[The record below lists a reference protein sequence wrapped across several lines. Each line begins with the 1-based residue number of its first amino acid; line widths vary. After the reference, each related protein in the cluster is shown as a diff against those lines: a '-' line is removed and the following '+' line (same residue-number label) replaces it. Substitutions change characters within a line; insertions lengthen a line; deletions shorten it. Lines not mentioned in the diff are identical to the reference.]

1 MKNHQKFKLMLL
13 TALSILGSHPDAIMA
28 KELNSSRIKEKLPLQ
43 KLPKLS
49 RNQKIGLG
57 VTTAG
62 VITIGGLAIGLSIYK
77 KKSNAEKP
85 SSNED
90 KKHEQITAGIKLDE
104 KHNPIKAGMKS
115 DGMINEEKSKS
126 DNQIQKYLQVQEQE
140 NKVIIE
146 KEKKD
151 KELKEE
157 NKRKAEEKFK
167 KITGED
173 VKDLLGFN
181 ITLKAAYK
189 KPEDSESS
197 KILNTFIKN
206 YNDVNQTNCTFYG
219 TRYDY
224 TIYIKSLEMKKSK
237 DSYGLSSAPLK
248 FEGKANYKN
257 SSSYGAEG
265 DVKVFGLNRNIWL
278 VVFKGE
284 TKSYDQMNVEGYM
297 IIPDNVICQRLK
309 L

>member
-28 KELNSSRIKEKLPLQ
+28 KGLNLSRIKEKLPLQ

-85 SSNED
+85 GLIED
-90 KKHEQITAGIKLDE
+90 EKHEQITAGIKLDE
-104 KHNPIKAGMKS
+104 EHNPITAGMKS
-115 DGMINEEKSKS
+115 DVMINEEKSKS
-126 DNQIQKYLQVQEQE
+126 DNQIQKHLQVQEQE

-167 KITGED
+167 KIKAED
-173 VKDLLGFN
+173 VKSLLGFK
-181 ITLKAAYK
+181 ITLKATYDK
-189 KPEDSESS
+189 HEGSESS
-197 KILNTFIKN
+197 EILNTFIEN
-206 YNDVNQTNCTFYG
+206 YNKVNQKNCGFYG
-219 TRYDY
+219 TSSDY
-224 TIYIKSLEMKKSK
+224 TIYIKSLEMKNSEN
-237 DSYGLSSAPLK
+237 SYGLSSAPLK
-248 FEGKANYKN
+248 FEGNADYKN
-257 SSSYGAEG
+257 SSCYGAEG
-265 DVKVFGLNRNIWL
+265 RVKVFGLNRNTWV
-278 VVFKGE
+278 VVFEGK
-284 TKSYDQMNVEGYM
+284 TKNYGTMNVEGYM
-297 IIPDNVICQRLK
+297 VIPDNVICQELK